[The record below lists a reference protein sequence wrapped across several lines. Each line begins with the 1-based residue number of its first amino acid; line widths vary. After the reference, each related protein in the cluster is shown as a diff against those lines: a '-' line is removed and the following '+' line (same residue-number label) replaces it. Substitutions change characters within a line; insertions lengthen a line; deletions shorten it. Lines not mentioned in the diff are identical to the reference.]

1 MEDILYI
8 LVIEKFDGGNGRSI
22 KILKIFNKK
31 LVVKIW
37 RQQLLKKNFIVSR
50 KHIGIISNIKF

>member
-1 MEDILYI
+1 MID
-8 LVIEKFDGGNGRSI
+8 KFDGGNGRSR

>member
-1 MEDILYI
+1 MEDIV
-8 LVIEKFDGGNGRSI
+8 LVIDKFDGGNDRSI
-22 KILKIFNKK
+22 KFLKIFNKN

-37 RQQLLKKNFIVSR
+37 RQQLLKNIFILSR